1 MLMATEADHRRRPAG
16 KQRNNTAHVLHN
28 NKGMRC
34 IHGWTSTVHPRLALL
49 DSGCGVALLNSGCGV
64 ALLDSSFGV
73 ALLDMV
79 LGPCSGTTPA
89 TARSADLQRPV
100 VMRRTFEAVLSRL
113 GSRSTLYVWS
123 ISAKFFL
130 LLSFMIRINKNA
142 KNMNAYEKSR
152 TRGVDVRFV

>member
-1 MLMATEADHRRRPAG
+1 MLMATEADQGRRPAG
-16 KQRNNTAHVLHN
+16 KQRNNAARVLHN

-79 LGPCSGTTPA
+79 LGPCSATTPA

-100 VMRRTFEAVLSRL
+100 VMRRTFEAVLKPAWVSLDFIRL
-113 GSRSTLYVWS
+113 VYFGEIFLAT
-123 ISAKFFL
+123 FFYD
-130 LLSFMIRINKNA
+130 SNKQKCKKYERI
-142 KNMNAYEKSR
+142 
-152 TRGVDVRFV
+152 